1 MVQHVLSVICLFFKL
16 AHPIRL
22 LLAYTGT
29 DYEDTRYESPGGKCS
44 KFANVKDHSAKV
56 YY

>member
-1 MVQHVLSVICLFFKL
+1 MFYLLSVLSFKL
-16 AHPIRL
+16 AQPIRL

-29 DYEDTRYESPGGKCS
+29 DYEDTRYGSPGGKRS
-44 KFANVKDHSAKV
+44 KFANVKDYSAKV